1 LGLNLI
7 LRVDTSQNGNINQQ
21 TYLSGA
27 VNEVYSQF
35 NTLIVSLVIILAFMI
50 VVAITTTIIIFKK
63 RDIAIMKALG
73 TLPGRLYGFY
83 LLEVYIIFLIGF
95 VIGIIFGLIAF
106 GIFSLIMFLL
116 GNPIIF
122 HIDLYYTT
130 ALFVSC
136 IIGIFVFSGYTL
148 RQIGNQKIIQ
158 TFSKDIPYNYDAS
171 KGLTKIPRW
180 ISSHGFNLKIAVV
193 NTVRRKGEFVR
204 YFFIFSMIFLCMRCI
219 LIHRFL

>member
-1 LGLNLI
+1 MSIDFAIKDITRKKSQTYPYILTIALVIALAEFLIYFTTSLGLNLI
-7 LRVDTSQNGNINQQ
+7 LRVDTSQNGDINQQ
-21 TYLSGA
+21 SYLSGA

-35 NTLIVSLVIILAFMI
+35 NTLVVSLVIILAFMI

-136 IIGIFVFSGYTL
+136 VIGIFVFSGYTL

-158 TFSKDIPYNYDAS
+158 TFSKDIP
-171 KGLTKIPRW
+171 
-180 ISSHGFNLKIAVV
+180 
-193 NTVRRKGEFVR
+193 
-204 YFFIFSMIFLCMRCI
+204 
-219 LIHRFL
+219 